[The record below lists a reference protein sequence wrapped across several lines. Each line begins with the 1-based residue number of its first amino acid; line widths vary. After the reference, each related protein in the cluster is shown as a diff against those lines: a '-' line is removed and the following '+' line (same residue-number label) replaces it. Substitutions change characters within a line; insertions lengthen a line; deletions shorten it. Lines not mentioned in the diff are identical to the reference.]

1 MKGKSKNTRHNSQS
15 DNKISRKKAIKKLG
29 YAAFSAAT
37 MMILLNNPAKASNSP
52 ELPPDW
58 GDGDGW
64 G

>member
-1 MKGKSKNTRHNSQS
+1 MKGKSKNTRHNSQEE
-15 DNKISRKKAIKKLG
+15 NIISRKKAIKKLG
-29 YAAFSAAT
+29 YAAFSAGT